1 MTGHLSVIYTLAI
14 ATQSYRL
21 RLTQHSSFSRSAFE
35 WLERPGNT
43 SSFLN
48 CSAFLNFLFCLTIFT
63 DFNFYTVDVHS
74 IPAFTV
80 LIEKHPDFV
89 AISMNKN
96 YYYFGAVMFCAS
108 CCLTEFAYCLK
119 VNIETFK
126 AVRATRLM
134 VTDQT
139 LRLQLAMYR
148 MFSVQL
154 LVLALFFFMP
164 IVESSLRLSGM
175 TTFDNCGTLFTCF
188 MVLNSPIQFLINII
202 GYSSVHNVR
211 NARHSNAGV

>member
-1 MTGHLSVIYTLAI
+1 MDATEIENILKSNAFIEPLELAYSQVFFPPLISGYSTKGSLFKFLGINGFKLSVLAIFSMTGHLSVIYTLAI

-96 YYYFGAVMFCAS
+96 YYYFGA
-108 CCLTEFAYCLK
+108 LY
-119 VNIETFK
+119 
-126 AVRATRLM
+126 
-134 VTDQT
+134 
-139 LRLQLAMYR
+139 
-148 MFSVQL
+148 VQH
-154 LVLALFFFMP
+154 A
-164 IVESSLRLSGM
+164 
-175 TTFDNCGTLFTCF
+175 
-188 MVLNSPIQFLINII
+188 
-202 GYSSVHNVR
+202 
-211 NARHSNAGV
+211 